1 MRSVVIICLIL
12 ILTFIAC
19 QKKTVP
25 VITERKTDPPA
36 KIGSIY
42 PPAGTVAPDTAEGR
56 AVFIE
61 RCGRCHGLPDPVQF
75 NAVRWESILE
85 LMIPRAR
92 IDKEIAVHVRAY
104 VLANAAK

>member
-1 MRSVVIICLIL
+1 MRSLVIICLFL

-25 VITERKTDPPA
+25 VITERKTDPPE
-36 KIGSIY
+36 KIGTIY
-42 PPAGTVAPDTAEGR
+42 PPAGTVTPDTVEGKT
-56 AVFIE
+56 VFIT

-75 NAVRWESILE
+75 NSVRWESILE

-92 IDKEIAVHVRAY
+92 IDKENAVHIRAY